1 MKKTMLLVTNLALI
15 IFSATAAQP
24 NPPNVQFQWQYFGPL
39 TNGPVFRVYG
49 TTNLSQSITNWPVV
63 ATWTNWSTI
72 TSGTNT
78 FLANSLYLAPSAY
91 FFTMTASNSFWGE
104 APFSIPVATP
114 PPAISP
120 VGVSLIYF
128 GQ

>member
-24 NPPNVQFQWQYFGPL
+24 SPPNVQFQWQYFGPL
-39 TNGPVFRVYG
+39 TNNPVFRVYG
-49 TTNLSQSITNWPVV
+49 TTNLSQAITNWPVV

-72 TSGTNT
+72 NSGTNL

-104 APFSIPVATP
+104 SSFSTPVSVPTP
-114 PPAISP
+114 AQQP
-120 VGVSLIYF
+120 VGLSLLYI